1 MARVTVY
8 VPDKMRDEMRE
19 RPEINWSA
27 VVQAAVQTE
36 LNKVKRDMI
45 ILGKGLFNEADTLA
59 LRNNGLN
66 TSGR

>member
-59 LRNNGLN
+59 
-66 TSGR
+66 